1 METDASSRMVLII
14 DDDPDFCNYLK
25 MLLNDN
31 GYEAVTLTNTGRGI
45 DYLKMRKPDLITLDL
60 MMPGEISGAKLFR
73 FLRTTEEWK
82 RIPVMIITGMSKPGE
97 RAETEYDTEYDKV
110 FKSRTL
116 PGPECYMEKPI
127 EPARFI
133 GEVRKLT
140 GDKGE

>member
-1 METDASSRMVLII
+1 MESDASPKLVLII
-14 DDDPDFCNYLK
+14 DDDPDFCDYLK

-31 GYEAVTLTNTGRGI
+31 GYEAVTLTNTSRGI

-82 RIPVMIITGMSKPGE
+82 RIPVMVITGISAPEE
-97 RAETEYDTEYDKV
+97 RADAEYDKV

-116 PGPECYMEKPI
+116 PGPESYMEKPI
-127 EPARFI
+127 EPTGFI
-133 GEVRKLT
+133 EEVKRLT
-140 GDKGE
+140 GEKEE

>member
-1 METDASSRMVLII
+1 METDASPRLVLII
-14 DDDPDFCNYLK
+14 DDDPDFCNFLK
-25 MLLNDN
+25 MLLNDH

-82 RIPVMIITGMSKPGE
+82 RIPVMVITGIGPEGK
-97 RAETEYDTEYDKV
+97 RDDTEYDKV

-127 EPARFI
+127 EPIRFI
-133 GEVRKLT
+133 EEVKKLT
-140 GDKGE
+140 GSCE